1 MYHGQTYQ
9 IAPEQ
14 PLAIKPLCLFAL
26 PLLTRMAVRR
36 ASGLPVA

>member
-1 MYHGQTYQ
+1 MSHGQTYQ

-14 PLAIKPLCLFAL
+14 PLGDKTIVPIHHYYKWL
-26 PLLTRMAVRR
+26 PAG